1 MRSLNA
7 RPFFTTLKFCRP
19 QSEWLGRDTADP
31 KLHALDVNLN
41 ESRVR
46 PVSRGG
52 KIGVEGVLP
61 QPAAS
66 QITLSSV
73 ALPVRRRKRRQENRA
88 ER

>member
-1 MRSLNA
+1 M
-7 RPFFTTLKFCRP
+7 
-19 QSEWLGRDTADP
+19 QSERLLRDTADP

-61 QPAAS
+61 KPAD
-66 QITLSSV
+66 L
-73 ALPVRRRKRRQENRA
+73 
-88 ER
+88 